1 MPGRTQAP
9 DRSSATWFVRGGV
22 VVTPAGSVQA
32 DVVVRSGV
40 IAELRAPTGAGALSG
55 KPTTIDATGCWVLPG
70 GVDPHCHVMAG
81 IDQATRAAALG
92 GSTTLLSFTNPD
104 PGEEGLECFQR
115 RVREVGRHAPRVDVG
130 LHAMLN
136 VPDRVVPAE
145 LAALVAAG
153 VSGVKVFLAYPEL
166 GIMWSTRGLLELLE
180 TAAPMGIRVQ
190 VHCEEGEVIEGLVE
204 DAIRDRR
211 TSPASFAETRP
222 PGAEASAVER
232 VAELLALTGALGYV
246 THVSAARTV
255 EVLRGALRRNWA
267 SPWGAAPL
275 IAEACLHHLLLDASR
290 HRGADG
296 ERFLVAPPLRE
307 LDDVAALRAA
317 LREGTITTVG
327 SDHAQEPART
337 PPGLSADGKGYRYG
351 LAGVG
356 PRFPLLLSE
365 GPRWGLSPE
374 RIVALACA
382 NPARA
387 FGHFPRKGALLPGSD
402 ADVVVWDPS
411 ASGPLTTE
419 TFPDGTGD
427 SVYDGRR
434 LSGRFRDVLV
444 RGHEVV
450 RDGELVDRGARGVFL
465 PARREG
471 TAPRGVAGRAG
482 VAGTPPPS

>member
-1 MPGRTQAP
+1 MPGSTPGP
-9 DRSSATWFVRGGV
+9 DRSPASWFIRGGV

-55 KPTTIDATGCWVLPG
+55 KPTTIDATGCLVLPG
-70 GVDPHCHVMAG
+70 GVDPHCHAMAG
-81 IDQATRAAALG
+81 LEQATQAAALG
-92 GSTTLLSFTNPD
+92 GTTTLLSFTNPE
-104 PGEEGLECFQR
+104 PGEGGLECFQR
-115 RVREVGRHAPRVDVG
+115 RVGEVGRGAPRVDVG

-136 VPDRVVPAE
+136 VPDRVSSAE
-145 LAALVAAG
+145 LAALECAG
-153 VSGVKVFLAYPEL
+153 VSGLKVFLAYPEL

-180 TAAPMGIRVQ
+180 AAGPMGMRVQ
-190 VHCEEGEVIEGLVE
+190 VHCEEGEIIDGLVE
-204 DAIRDRR
+204 EAIRERR
-211 TSPASFAETRP
+211 TSPATFAETRP

-232 VAELLALTGALGYV
+232 VAELVALTGALGYV

-267 SPWGAAPL
+267 SRWEAAPL
-275 IAEACLHHLLLDASR
+275 LAEACLHHLLLDASR
-290 HRGADG
+290 HRGAGG

-317 LREGTITTVG
+317 LRDGIVATVG

-337 PPGLSADGKGYRYG
+337 LPGLSADGKGYRYG

-387 FGHFPRKGALLPGSD
+387 FGHFPRKGTLLPGAD
-402 ADVVVWDPS
+402 ADVAVWDPS
-411 ASGPLTTE
+411 ASGPLTTD

-434 LSGRFRDVLV
+434 LSGRFRDILV
-444 RGHEVV
+444 RGRAVV
-450 RDGELVDRGARGVFL
+450 RDGGLVDREAPGLFL